1 VSHVRRLLSP
11 WLVASLLAI
20 GFSALALSFS
30 RRYAYNI
37 VDDALI
43 TVQYARNLALGH
55 GVVFNAGERVEGY
68 TNFLWL
74 ALLALAYW
82 PLRALGIDFVSGVIA
97 LNVVTAA
104 AVVMLVF
111 ALARRTWPSRPWAV
125 VTAVGLTVADNAFGV
140 WAVLG
145 LEKHLVAFWA
155 LLALWLAGSA
165 GARRWPA
172 IGLCIACAML
182 TRPDAALFAAA
193 FFGSQ
198 ALELLRRGEPT
209 ARSSGAAPSW
219 RALVQCAG
227 VFVCVYAAYY
237 AWRYAYYGYP
247 LPNTFYLKASGLG
260 TAAWKRGAE
269 YVGEFLSERHGLPLL
284 SFVAVSA
291 WRTPILRALYL
302 WALAHVLYI
311 VHIGGDFYPGQR
323 FLIVLVP
330 VLALLTGELCASLQR
345 WLERALPAKRA
356 SWLTGGAAL
365 LVVLVLGG
373 KGLASGP
380 VRTEIDAWGP
390 EVERNRRFMLWL
402 RDHKPP
408 GASIVAGDI
417 GSTGYH
423 GEFRVH
429 DVFGVI
435 DPVIAH
441 QHTANLGRGKAGHEK
456 VGSPAYLLSKH
467 PTFVKWGYLQGDL
480 HPAGYYVRA
489 DMPFE
494 LGVHGIW
501 QRDPLLRTGHFV
513 SERGFDFDGPGTER
527 WTRTGRAFE
536 RFPRRRGAKGQQPI
550 LGHDD
555 EFASSYHNRLRDA
568 ATGTLRSPPFILH
581 GDQLVLRVGGGR
593 DPKRLRVD
601 LIVAGQTVA
610 SATGRDSEVLG
621 RRSFAIAAHRGRS
634 AVVHIVDEATGDWG
648 HILVDE
654 IQQWSAYPTK
664 KRD

>member
-20 GFSALALSFS
+20 GFSALALGFS

-43 TVQYARNLALGH
+43 TVQYAKNLALGH
-55 GVVFNAGERVEGY
+55 GVVFNPGERVEGY

-74 ALLALAYW
+74 ILLALAYW
-82 PLRALGIDFVSGVIA
+82 PLRALGIDFVLGVIT

-104 AVVMLVF
+104 AVVVLVF
-111 ALARRTWPSRPWAV
+111 VLARRTWPDRPWAV

-155 LLALWLAGSA
+155 LLALWLAGSG

-172 IGLCIACAML
+172 VGLCIACAML

-198 ALELLRRGEPT
+198 ALELLRREPGPKRPGT
-209 ARSSGAAPSW
+209 VPSW
-219 RALVQCAG
+219 RALLQCAG
-227 VFVCVYAAYY
+227 VFVGVYAVYY
-237 AWRYAYYGYP
+237 VWRYAYYGYP

-260 TAAWKRGAE
+260 VAGWKRGLE

-284 SFVAVSA
+284 SLAAVTA
-291 WRTPILRALYL
+291 WRTPLLRALYL

-330 VLALLTGELCASLQR
+330 VLALLAGELCASLQR
-345 WLERALPAKRA
+345 WLERALPPRRA
-356 SWLTGGAAL
+356 AALTGGAAL
-365 LVVLVLGG
+365 LVVLVLGW

-390 EVERNRRFMLWL
+390 EVERNRQFMLWL

-417 GSTGYH
+417 GSAGYH
-423 GEFRVH
+423 GELWVH

-441 QHTANLGRGKAGHEK
+441 QHVHGLGTGKAGHEK
-456 VGSPAYLLSKH
+456 VGSPAYLLSKR
-467 PTFVKWGYLQGDL
+467 PTFVKWGYVDGDL

-501 QRDPLLRTGHFV
+501 QRDPLLGTGRFAP
-513 SERGFDFDGPGTER
+513 SDGFDFDGAGLEL

-536 RFPRRRGAKGQQPI
+536 RFPRRRRAAGQQQI
-550 LGHDD
+550 FGHDE
-555 EFASSYHNRLRDA
+555 EFVSSYHNRLGDR
-568 ATGTLRSPPFILH
+568 ATGTLRSPPFILQ

-593 DPKRLRVD
+593 DPDRLRVE
-601 LIVAGQTVA
+601 LIVAGRTVA
-610 SATGRDSEVLG
+610 KATGRDSEVLG
-621 RRSFAIAAHRGRS
+621 RRSFAIAAHRGQR
-634 AVVHIVDEATGDWG
+634 AVLQIVDDAKGEWG

-664 KRD
+664 RE